1 MVSTM
6 TGMLG
11 PLGTP
16 GVRHDRIVSTP
27 ERLCPMCKRVQ
38 RLSGEER
45 CAIHVK
51 ATTLAAHHKEFDTKQ
66 ISGSSP
72 PGVFVGRF
80 GYRKV
85 FVGPMVPPVSDDTEI
100 LDTPGWG
107 VGRVVAGILDCR

>member
-1 MVSTM
+1 
-6 TGMLG
+6 
-11 PLGTP
+11 
-16 GVRHDRIVSTP
+16 
-27 ERLCPMCKRVQ
+27 MCKRVQ

-80 GYRKV
+80 GYPKV
-85 FVGPMVPPVSDDTEI
+85 FVGPMVPPVSGDTEI
-100 LDTPGWG
+100 LDTPE
-107 VGRVVAGILDCR
+107 GREIDRDAARDCNDDKAGRH